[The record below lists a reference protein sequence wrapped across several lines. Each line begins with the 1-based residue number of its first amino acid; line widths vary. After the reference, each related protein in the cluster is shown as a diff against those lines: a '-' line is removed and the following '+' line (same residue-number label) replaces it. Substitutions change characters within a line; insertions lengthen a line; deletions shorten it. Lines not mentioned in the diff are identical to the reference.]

1 LFVEGVEMHKGLIEH
16 FETLP
21 DPRIERTKRYPL
33 NEIILLIIAG
43 TVSGCDG
50 WKSLKDFGEA
60 KLDWLRKFLPYKDGI
75 PVDDTLARVMRRI
88 ETKEFQACFMK
99 WVQSVSDVTSG
110 DVVAI
115 DGKTLRRSHNH
126 RDGVAAIH
134 MISAW
139 SSQNGLVLGQE
150 KTAEKSNEITAIPQL
165 LDVLELKGCIVTID
179 AMGCQTAIAEKIIRK
194 KADYVLALKGNQ
206 GNLHAEVNDFFAV
219 ALTDNFKLVE
229 HDYYE
234 EYDAGHGR
242 IEHRQCWAISP
253 CAEHFPSF
261 EKWPK
266 LNSLIMIKSRREF
279 KDQLTKPTED
289 TRFYIASIEPNA
301 KKTLTAVRQHWGI
314 ENKLHWTLDMTFRED
329 ESRIRTEAAPENFA
343 IMRHIALNLLKNDT
357 SRKASM
363 KRKRFMAA
371 LEDDFRENIIRQVI

>member
-1 LFVEGVEMHKGLIEH
+1 MQKGLLAH
-16 FETLP
+16 FEAMS
-21 DPRIERTKRYPL
+21 DPRVDRTKRYPL
-33 NEIILLIIAG
+33 IEIIFLIISG

-60 KLDWLRKFLPYKDGI
+60 KLDWLRKFLPYEDGI
-75 PVDDTLARVMRRI
+75 PVDDTLARVMRKI

-99 WVQSVSDVTSG
+99 WVQSVSEATSG

-126 RDGVAAIH
+126 RDGLAAIH
-134 MISAW
+134 MVSAW
-139 SSQNGLVLGQE
+139 SSKNSLVLGQE

-179 AMGCQTAIAEKIIRK
+179 AMGCQTAIAEKIIQK

-206 GNLHAEVNDFFAV
+206 GKLHAEVSDFFEI
-219 ALTDNFKLVE
+219 ALEENFKQIDN
-229 HDYYE
+229 DYYE
-234 EYDAGHGR
+234 EHDAGHGR
-242 IEHRQCWAISP
+242 IEYRQCWSIKPSAVN
-253 CAEHFPSF
+253 FPSF
-261 EKWPK
+261 KKWPHLK
-266 LNSLIMIKSRREF
+266 SLIMIKSRREF
-279 KDQLTKPTED
+279 KNQLTKDTED

-329 ESRIRTEAAPENFA
+329 ESRIRTEASPENFA
-343 IMRHIALNLLKNDT
+343 IMRHIALNLIKNDT

-363 KRKRFMAA
+363 KRKRLMAA
-371 LEDDFRENIIRQVI
+371 LEDDFREAIIRQVI

>member
-1 LFVEGVEMHKGLIEH
+1 MQKGLIEC

-21 DPRIERTKRYPL
+21 DPRVDRTKRYPL
-33 NEIILLIIAG
+33 IEIIFLIIAG

-60 KLDWLRKFLPYKDGI
+60 KLNWLRKFLPYKDGI
-75 PVDDTLARVMRRI
+75 PVDDTLARVMRKI
-88 ETKEFQACFMK
+88 ETKEFQACFMT
-99 WVQSVSDVTSG
+99 WVQSVSKATLG

-126 RDGVAAIH
+126 RDGVPAIH
-134 MISAW
+134 MVSAW
-139 SSQNGLVLGQE
+139 SSENGLVIGQE

-165 LDVLELKGCIVTID
+165 LDILELKGCIVTID
-179 AMGCQTAIAEKIIRK
+179 AMGCQTAIAEKIIQK
-194 KADYVLALKGNQ
+194 KASYILALKGNQ
-206 GNLHAEVNDFFAV
+206 GKLHIEVTDFFET
-219 ALTDNFKLVE
+219 ALTADFKHVQYDYFEE
-229 HDYYE
+229 H
-234 EYDAGHGR
+234 DAGHGR
-242 IEHRQCWAISP
+242 IESRQCWAIKPSSLN
-253 CAEHFPSF
+253 FPSF
-261 EKWPK
+261 SKWPNLK
-266 LNSLIMIKSRREF
+266 SLIMIKSRREF
-279 KDQLTKPTED
+279 KNQLTKDTED

-329 ESRIRTEAAPENFA
+329 ESRIRTEASPENFA
-343 IMRHIALNLLKNDT
+343 IMRHIALNLIKNDT

-371 LEDDFRENIIRQVI
+371 LEDDFREAIIRQVI